1 MARHYFH
8 LANGTTTLD
17 PTGLDLADLGAV
29 RNEAVRAVRELLNL
43 GKTDELWSGAP
54 WKVWV
59 TDGPDGTGRTIL
71 TVELTTG

>member
-1 MARHYFH
+1 MPRHYFH

-29 RNEAVRAVRELLNL
+29 QEEAVRAVRELLNL
-43 GKTDELWSGAP
+43 GKTDGLWSGDP